1 MKIDAVAMLLLNSV
15 ITVISVELAE
25 IKSHRGSEVNEPSWE
40 PSTSDSPLFS
50 TLKNQTPISTNM

>member
-25 IKSHRGSEVNEPSWE
+25 IKSHRGSEVNEPS
-40 PSTSDSPLFS
+40 
-50 TLKNQTPISTNM
+50 